1 MHTFRAHS
9 INDWKTRQGLFADYL
24 ISMLRFEILILIQ
37 NLRYQCDVS
46 VVALKSFSDC
56 LKVLS
61 LTKQLLGEILSAF
74 EVIDLE
80 ARRVVIDNLE
90 QAYPLEEES
99 PFHLLIETSGA

>member
-1 MHTFRAHS
+1 M
-9 INDWKTRQGLFADYL
+9 
-24 ISMLRFEILILIQ
+24 
-37 NLRYQCDVS
+37 RYQCDVS

-80 ARRVVIDNLE
+80 ARRVVINNLQ